1 MLRPTMFR
9 QSKRGASTEKT
20 SPVSSENTNKAKAIA
35 KKGLGNKSAPTL
47 KTGKVTPSQLAKT
60 RAALIPAKPKAKP
73 KRGPILG
80 KPTPK
85 KPLRVAPKNPFKAP
99 PKGTPRQT
107 LKPPTGRPRRS
118 SGLAGALLR
127 RRARMGRG

>member
-47 KTGKVTPSQLAKT
+47 KTGKVTQSQLAKM

-73 KRGPILG
+73 KRVPISG

-85 KPLRVAPKNPFKAP
+85 RVAPKNPFKAP

-107 LKPPTGRPRRS
+107 LKPPTRRPRRS

-127 RRARMGRG
+127 RRARRR